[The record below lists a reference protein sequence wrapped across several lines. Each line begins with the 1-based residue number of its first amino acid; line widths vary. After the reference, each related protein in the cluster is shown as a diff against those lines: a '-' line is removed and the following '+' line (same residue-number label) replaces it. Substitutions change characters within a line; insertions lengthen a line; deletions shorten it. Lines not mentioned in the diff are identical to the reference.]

1 MASMNISVPDSMR
14 EWVQRRIESG
24 DYASV
29 SDYVRDLIRRDQNAQ
44 ARQLSVDDI
53 RRTIEEGRAAG
64 GAFPAE
70 EVFARHR
77 RQTAAAGG
85 LSGAS
90 EDASSLGSPR
100 PTSQRLRS
108 TSPRT
113 VRRPRYASSTNCEQ
127 HCRQLTEHPA
137 RNPLREGTERACGS
151 RCTAVT

>member
-70 EVFARHR
+70 EVFARIEDKLR
-77 RQTAAAGG
+77 RLAG
-85 LSGAS
+85 
-90 EDASSLGSPR
+90 
-100 PTSQRLRS
+100 
-108 TSPRT
+108 
-113 VRRPRYASSTNCEQ
+113 
-127 HCRQLTEHPA
+127 
-137 RNPLREGTERACGS
+137 
-151 RCTAVT
+151 